1 MVKFSTPGAKRR
13 WFSADI
19 SVETLARTTLGA
31 LLPGSRVNLE
41 RAARFSDRI
50 GGHMVSGHVDGI
62 GLIRKVEPSEA
73 SSLFYIARPS
83 SLMKYCIEKGSVA
96 LDGISL
102 TINHLDRKGITLM
115 IIPHTLKS
123 TTLGEKKKGDRVNIE
138 VDMVGKYIEKFIGE
152 R

>member
-62 GLIRKVEPSEA
+62 GVIRKVEPSEA
-73 SSLFYIARPS
+73 SRLFYIALPS

-115 IIPHTLKS
+115 IIPHSLKS

-152 R
+152 W